1 LRILGNGKL
10 SGGFQSD
17 CPATREILNLVG
29 AKWSTLVVVFLGHRA
44 QRFNAL
50 KVRARASRSACS
62 HPRCVALSAKA
73 SWSEPSARRTHL
85 RCSTH

>member
-17 CPATREILNLVG
+17 CPATREILNVVG

-50 KVRARASRSACS
+50 KRASEGISQRV
-62 HPRCVALSAKA
+62 HTPTLRGLERE
-73 SWSEPSARRTHL
+73 SWSEPSARRTHR